1 MALSYAPGIARAFDG
16 LERMLIA
23 RGEFAQLADL
33 LNGRLEGE
41 HNKSQECAILLK
53 LADLYANQL
62 GETQKATDILYR
74 LLDAMPS
81 ADVVSR
87 LLALPQTDDDK
98 KRALYEKAIIYCDGC
113 YPYALDLAQQ
123 HLAAGRELQAWAI
136 MSPLRTLLQ
145 LDAQTKETLN
155 DLKNKFEKAEAVP
168 LDSIAKAL
176 PILSDEQ
183 FAILDAL
190 KSLAEHVNFGASN
203 IEQITQGA
211 SEVSENTP
219 NGKIFAQMRAGM
231 GLDNIVLYR
240 ASELPEAIVIVLG
253 NPIVVC
259 MRTEIFQK
267 AAGNELQ
274 FWLAKAIAMAH
285 PDMRFIAATP
295 QNIRPLLPNALLA
308 ATGIGNATG
317 ETADLAQKI
326 KSSLSPDVLKDIHS
340 QLTLYPNDQLIAC
353 ANAFTRDL
361 LDSTDLIG
369 AYIVADMRTVWRA
382 ESRIDENITEQR
394 NVKTID
400 DIAKALDASPIL
412 RKILA
417 FYVSDA
423 FTEQLNS

>member
-1 MALSYAPGIARAFDG
+1 
-16 LERMLIA
+16 
-23 RGEFAQLADL
+23 
-33 LNGRLEGE
+33 
-41 HNKSQECAILLK
+41 
-53 LADLYANQL
+53 
-62 GETQKATDILYR
+62 
-74 LLDAMPS
+74 
-81 ADVVSR
+81 
-87 LLALPQTDDDK
+87 
-98 KRALYEKAIIYCDGC
+98 
-113 YPYALDLAQQ
+113 
-123 HLAAGRELQAWAI
+123 
-136 MSPLRTLLQ
+136 
-145 LDAQTKETLN
+145 
-155 DLKNKFEKAEAVP
+155 
-168 LDSIAKAL
+168 
-176 PILSDEQ
+176 
-183 FAILDAL
+183 
-190 KSLAEHVNFGASN
+190 
-203 IEQITQGA
+203 
-211 SEVSENTP
+211 
-219 NGKIFAQMRAGM
+219 
-231 GLDNIVLYR
+231 
-240 ASELPEAIVIVLG
+240 
-253 NPIVVC
+253 
-259 MRTEIFQK
+259 
-267 AAGNELQ
+267 
-274 FWLAKAIAMAH
+274 MAH

-340 QLTLYPNDQLIAC
+340 QLTLYPDDQLIAC